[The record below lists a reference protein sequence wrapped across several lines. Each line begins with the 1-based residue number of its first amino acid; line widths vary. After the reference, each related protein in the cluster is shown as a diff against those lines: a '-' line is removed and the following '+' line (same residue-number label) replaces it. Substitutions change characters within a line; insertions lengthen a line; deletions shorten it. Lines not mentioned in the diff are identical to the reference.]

1 MTMNEKL
8 DKLNS
13 LLTTKE
19 QKKLLNEIK
28 KQYSRQDKY
37 ANKLDLFFMRSLDGA
52 SPESLKSELGL

>member
-1 MTMNEKL
+1 MNEKL